1 MENRQRISQVVAA
14 TAFCL
19 LIAVAWRSVPHP
31 VVGLALC
38 LVPLAI
44 IGVLRAPFL
53 VVLMFVIFSFFRIHE
68 AFPQLY
74 SLRIPLILAA
84 ASLGVLAWH
93 IAITRRITP
102 YWRPELT
109 LFAVFFVLVTI
120 GVLLAVNRSV
130 AMTTYTG
137 VYIKIAIMT
146 LAIAWMTRKSR
157 DFALASRLIVLAGI
171 AIALVALHNQA
182 NGIGLVE
189 GTRVTIGRDI
199 RSNLGDPN
207 DLALV
212 LMFPMAFAVS
222 LVMTPGIG
230 KVTRIIGFAGVPLL
244 FSAVIAT
251 QSRGGLLGIMA
262 VFAVFGYRRIQ
273 SKTLFFTIGGLA
285 AFVLLALAGISERAS
300 GGAAEEGIDESAM
313 GRLYAWQA
321 AFGMA
326 LARPLNGVGLDN
338 FYHNYYFY
346 SPHWDG
352 KNHAVHSTWFGVMA
366 ETGFL
371 GLIVFVAM
379 MTMLVRAAVRSLS
392 RIESA
397 SDKVAPSVHA
407 SSQAVLAG
415 IVATLVSGTF
425 LTQGFTWPVYIL
437 AALVVAVARWVDIHL
452 GSAETPMD
460 ASTQSTHTPL
470 AWQTQNLPEQPQ
482 ASCKHEPGNDN

>member
-1 MENRQRISQVVAA
+1 MDNRQRVTQIVVAA
-14 TAFCL
+14 AVCL
-19 LIAVAWRSVPHP
+19 LVATAWRWVPHP
-31 VVGLALC
+31 IVGLALC
-38 LVPLAI
+38 LVPLA
-44 IGVLRAPFL
+44 VLGILNAPFL
-53 VVLMFVIFSFFRIHE
+53 VVLMFIIFSFFRIHE

-74 SLRIPLILAA
+74 SLRIPLMLAA
-84 ASLGVLAWH
+84 ATLAVLAWH
-93 IAITRRITP
+93 MAITRRITP

-109 LFAVFFVLVTI
+109 LFAVFFGLVTL

-130 AMTTYTG
+130 AITTFTG

-146 LAIAWMTRKSR
+146 LAVAWMTRESR
-157 DFALASRLIVLAGI
+157 DFSLASKLIVLAGI
-171 AIALVALHNQA
+171 AVALVALHNKA

-222 LVMTPGIG
+222 LLLTPGIG
-230 KVTRIIGFAGVPLL
+230 KVARIIGITGVPLL

-273 SKTLFFTIGGLA
+273 SKTLFFALGGIA
-285 AFVLLALAGISERAS
+285 MFVLMALAGIADRAS
-300 GGAAEEGIDESAM
+300 GGAAEDGIDESAM

-379 MTMLVRAAVRSLS
+379 MITLVRSAMRSLK
-392 RIESA
+392 RIESRRDRA
-397 SDKVAPSVHA
+397 DPAVHA

-437 AALVVAVARWVDIHL
+437 AALIIAVARWVDVYL
-452 GSAETPMD
+452 GPVETQPDAYSGSILDTHRASA
-460 ASTQSTHTPL
+460 L
-470 AWQTQNLPEQPQ
+470 Q
-482 ASCKHEPGNDN
+482 APVKEITNRSNT

>member
-1 MENRQRISQVVAA
+1 MDNRQRLSQIALA
-14 TAFCL
+14 TAVCA
-19 LIAVAWRSVPHP
+19 LIALAWQSVPHP

-44 IGVLRAPFL
+44 VGVLNAPFL
-53 VVLMFVIFSFFRIHE
+53 IVLMFVIFSFFRIHE

-93 IAITRRITP
+93 TAITRRITP

-146 LAIAWMTRKSR
+146 LAVAWMTRESR
-157 DFALASRLIVLAGI
+157 DFGLASRLIVLAGI

-222 LVMTPGIG
+222 LVLTPAVG
-230 KVTRIIGFAGVPLL
+230 KVSRIIGIAGVPLL
-244 FSAVIAT
+244 FAAVIAT

-262 VFAVFGYRRIQ
+262 VFAVFGYRRIR
-273 SKTLFFTIGGLA
+273 SKTLFFAIGGISM
-285 AFVLLALAGISERAS
+285 FVLLALAGISERAS

-366 ETGFL
+366 ETGFV

-379 MTMLVRAAVRSLS
+379 MVMLVRSAVRSLT
-392 RIESA
+392 RIES
-397 SDKVAPSVHA
+397 SSRKVDAAVHA

-425 LTQGFTWPVYIL
+425 LTQGFTWPVYML
-437 AALVVAVARWVDIHL
+437 AALVVAVARWVDVHL
-452 GSAETPMD
+452 GPGEPQPETDLESAPQRPSLTATKTPGATMSR
-460 ASTQSTHTPL
+460 STP
-470 AWQTQNLPEQPQ
+470 
-482 ASCKHEPGNDN
+482 

>member
-1 MENRQRISQVVAA
+1 MDNRQRILQVTLAVAA
-14 TAFCL
+14 CL
-19 LIAVAWRSVPHP
+19 LVAVAWRWVPHP

-38 LVPLAI
+38 LLPLAFL
-44 IGVLRAPFL
+44 GVLHAPFL
-53 VVLMFVIFSFFRIHE
+53 VVLMFIIFSFFRIHE

-74 SLRIPLILAA
+74 ALRIPLMLAA

-93 IAITRRITP
+93 TAITRRITP

-109 LFAVFFVLVTI
+109 LFAVFFVLVTV

-130 AMTTYTG
+130 AMTTFTS
-137 VYIKIAIMT
+137 VYVKIAIMT
-146 LAIAWMTRKSR
+146 LAVAWMTRESR
-157 DFALASRLIVLAGI
+157 DFSLASKLIVLAGI
-171 AIALVALHNQA
+171 AIALVALHNKA

-222 LVMTPGIG
+222 LVLTPGIG
-230 KVTRIIGFAGVPLL
+230 KVARTIGIAGVPLL

-262 VFAVFGYRRIQ
+262 VFAVFGYRRIR
-273 SKTLFFTIGGLA
+273 SKTLFFAIGGIGM
-285 AFVLLALAGISERAS
+285 FVLLALAGISDRAS

-366 ETGFL
+366 ETGFV

-379 MTMLVRAAVRSLS
+379 MVMLVRSALHSLT
-392 RIESA
+392 RIEA
-397 SDKVAPSVHA
+397 SVHEVDPAVHA

-415 IVATLVSGTF
+415 IIATLVSGTF

-437 AALVVAVARWVDIHL
+437 AALIVAVARWVDVHL
-452 GSAETPMD
+452 D
-460 ASTQSTHTPL
+460 ATDVRTNEARDNARQVHGITTSTPL
-470 AWQTQNLPEQPQ
+470 VANTNRAKP
-482 ASCKHEPGNDN
+482 